1 MRSLLVASVFALSAL
16 SVPSAHAMGPKSGH
30 PKAGHPKAKKGG
42 KHDHDHDGDGKGKG
56 KGKGKKQVY
65 TITGAG
71 QRLHF
76 SFGGQLKYNATDNV
90 LKGKF
95 SIIVHPLAP
104 PGDIVNTV
112 CRYGEMT
119 NPQLDGNDFQF
130 DASGKCRSLHLDGS
144 ITVQEVTSHVMI
156 QDNKTGTDGIDVDLV
171 GSTGVAVPGGAL
183 SHGDFA
189 IAPK

>member
-1 MRSLLVASVFALSAL
+1 MRSLLVASLFALSAM
-16 SVPSAHAMGPKSGH
+16 SVPSAHAMGPKPKH
-30 PKAGHPKAKKGG
+30 PKGGHHKGDHHKGPKGDK
-42 KHDHDHDGDGKGKG
+42 DGDKGKG
-56 KGKGKKQVY
+56 KGGKEVY

-76 SFGGQLKYNATDNV
+76 SFGGRLTYNKTDNL

-104 PGDIVNTV
+104 PGDIINTV
-112 CRYGEMT
+112 CRYGELS

-144 ITVQEVTSHVMI
+144 LTVQEVTSHVTI
-156 QDNKTGTDGIDVDLV
+156 QDNKTGTDGIDVDVV
-171 GSTGVAVPGGAL
+171 GSSGVAVPGGAL
-183 SHGDFA
+183 SHGNFS